1 LIITA
6 LCFLQA
12 NDIWLFFRQPI
23 KETLLA
29 LAQRVYVPGDEFHLI

>member
-12 NDIWLFFRQPI
+12 NDIRLFFRQPI
-23 KETLLA
+23 KQTLLA
-29 LAQRVYVPGDEFHLI
+29 LAQRIDIPAGDFHLI